1 MTRSEMQSQIRL
13 IREELENRHK
23 YGTVKMA
30 NADGSPVSVEVLQ
43 NKLYSLI
50 YKMSRMES

>member
-1 MTRSEMQSQIRL
+1 MQMQIKAL
-13 IREELENRHK
+13 REELENRYK

-30 NADGSPVSVEVLQ
+30 NADGSAIPTEELQ

-50 YKMSRMES
+50 YKLSRLDA